1 MAALKLYLTGR
12 RDMLLKKLVAVV
24 SAVVVITV
32 PYVKVLADDTVI
44 TLDETAKKF
53 VVVDKNLEYGD
64 MLPGEERSS
73 VIKISNSSAE
83 NMEFYI
89 NGKVLDNLADKGTGD
104 QTAVYG
110 IKLYKNADTEPFYN
124 ELIGNSSKTQS
135 DKSFFDE
142 DVRIAQLSKGE
153 SCDIKLVLYIDGRS
167 MDNSYMNKQG
177 QLEITVNA
185 EQPDVQNTVS
195 NNVIT
200 AVKTGDSN
208 NILLYII
215 VALAGIAGIAG
226 VVVMRQ
232 RNRQ

>member
-1 MAALKLYLTGR
+1 
-12 RDMLLKKLVAVV
+12 MLLKKLVAVV
-24 SAVVVITV
+24 SAVVVIAV

-53 VVVDKNLEYGD
+53 VVIDKNLEYMD

-185 EQPDVQNTVS
+185 EQPDAYDTVS

>member
-1 MAALKLYLTGR
+1 
-12 RDMLLKKLVAVV
+12 MLLKKLVAVV

-89 NGKVLDNLADKGTGD
+89 NGKVLDNIADKGIGD

-185 EQPDVQNTVS
+185 EQLDAYDTVS

-232 RNRQ
+232 RNRH

>member
-1 MAALKLYLTGR
+1 
-12 RDMLLKKLVAVV
+12 MLLKKLVAVV
-24 SAVVVITV
+24 SAVVVIAV

-53 VVVDKNLEYGD
+53 IVIDKNLEYRD

-135 DKSFFDE
+135 DKSLFDE
-142 DVRIAQLSKGE
+142 DVRIAQISKGE

-185 EQPDVQNTVS
+185 EQPDLQDTVS

>member
-1 MAALKLYLTGR
+1 
-12 RDMLLKKLVAVV
+12 MLLKKLVAVV
-24 SAVVVITV
+24 SAVVVIAV

-53 VVVDKNLEYGD
+53 VVIDKNLEYRD

-110 IKLYKNADTEPFYN
+110 IKIYKNTDTEPFYN

-185 EQPDVQNTVS
+185 EQPDAYDTVS

>member
-1 MAALKLYLTGR
+1 
-12 RDMLLKKLVAVV
+12 MLLKKLVAVV
-24 SAVVVITV
+24 SAVVVIAV

-53 VVVDKNLEYGD
+53 VVIDKNLEYRD

-153 SCDIKLVLYIDGRS
+153 SCDIQLVLYIDGRS

-185 EQPDVQNTVS
+185 EQPDAYDTVS

>member
-1 MAALKLYLTGR
+1 
-12 RDMLLKKLVAVV
+12 MLLKKLVAVV
-24 SAVVVITV
+24 SAVVVIAV

-53 VVVDKNLEYGD
+53 IVIDKNLEYRD

-89 NGKVLDNLADKGTGD
+89 NGKVLDNLADKGIGD

-110 IKLYKNADTEPFYN
+110 IKLYKNTDTEPFYN

-185 EQPDVQNTVS
+185 EQPDAYDTVS

-226 VVVMRQ
+226 GVVMRQ

>member
-1 MAALKLYLTGR
+1 
-12 RDMLLKKLVAVV
+12 MLLKKLVAVV
-24 SAVVVITV
+24 SAVVVIAV

-53 VVVDKNLEYGD
+53 VVIDKNLEYRD

-142 DVRIAQLSKGE
+142 DVRIAQLSKCE

-185 EQPDVQNTVS
+185 EQPDLQDTVS

>member
-1 MAALKLYLTGR
+1 
-12 RDMLLKKLVAVV
+12 MLLKKLVAVV
-24 SAVVVITV
+24 SAVVVIAV

-53 VVVDKNLEYGD
+53 VVIDKNLEYRD

-83 NMEFYI
+83 NIEFYI

-110 IKLYKNADTEPFYN
+110 IKLYKNTDTEPFYN

-185 EQPDVQNTVS
+185 EQPDAYDTVS

>member
-1 MAALKLYLTGR
+1 
-12 RDMLLKKLVAVV
+12 MLLKKLVAVV

-53 VVVDKNLEYGD
+53 VVIDKNLEYGD

-89 NGKVLDNLADKGTGD
+89 NGKVLDNIADKGTGD

-185 EQPDVQNTVS
+185 EQPDAYDTVS

>member
-1 MAALKLYLTGR
+1 
-12 RDMLLKKLVAVV
+12 MLLKKLVAVV
-24 SAVVVITV
+24 SAVVVIAV

-53 VVVDKNLEYGD
+53 VVIDKNLEYRD

-185 EQPDVQNTVS
+185 EQPDLQDTVS

-226 VVVMRQ
+226 VVVTRQ

>member
-1 MAALKLYLTGR
+1 
-12 RDMLLKKLVAVV
+12 MLLKKLVAVV
-24 SAVVVITV
+24 SAVVVIAV

-53 VVVDKNLEYGD
+53 IVIDKNLEYRD

-110 IKLYKNADTEPFYN
+110 IKLYKNTDTEPFYN

-153 SCDIKLVLYIDGRS
+153 RCDIKLVLYIDGRS

-185 EQPDVQNTVS
+185 EQPDAYDTVS

>member
-1 MAALKLYLTGR
+1 
-12 RDMLLKKLVAVV
+12 MLLKKLVAVV
-24 SAVVVITV
+24 SAVVVIAV

-53 VVVDKNLEYGD
+53 VVIDKNLEYRD

-83 NMEFYI
+83 NMVFYI
-89 NGKVLDNLADKGTGD
+89 NGKVLDNLADKGPGD

-110 IKLYKNADTEPFYN
+110 IKLYKNTDTEPFYN

-185 EQPDVQNTVS
+185 EQPDAYDTVS

>member
-1 MAALKLYLTGR
+1 
-12 RDMLLKKLVAVV
+12 MLLKKLVAVV

-185 EQPDVQNTVS
+185 EQPDAYDTVS

>member
-1 MAALKLYLTGR
+1 
-12 RDMLLKKLVAVV
+12 MLLKKLVAVV
-24 SAVVVITV
+24 SAVVVIAV

-53 VVVDKNLEYGD
+53 VVIDKNLEYRD

-135 DKSFFDE
+135 DKSFFY
-142 DVRIAQLSKGE
+142 VYFRIAQLSKGE

-185 EQPDVQNTVS
+185 EQPDAYDTVS

>member
-1 MAALKLYLTGR
+1 
-12 RDMLLKKLVAVV
+12 MLLKKLVAVV
-24 SAVVVITV
+24 SAVVVIAV

-53 VVVDKNLEYGD
+53 VVIDKNLEYRD

-142 DVRIAQLSKGE
+142 DVRIAQLGKGE

-185 EQPDVQNTVS
+185 EQPDAYDTVS

>member
-1 MAALKLYLTGR
+1 
-12 RDMLLKKLVAVV
+12 MLLKKLVAVV
-24 SAVVVITV
+24 SAVVVIAV

-83 NMEFYI
+83 NMELYI
-89 NGKVLDNLADKGTGD
+89 NGKVLDNLADKGTGN

-232 RNRQ
+232 RNRQS

>member
-1 MAALKLYLTGR
+1 
-12 RDMLLKKLVAVV
+12 MLLKKLVAVV
-24 SAVVVITV
+24 SAVVVIAV

-53 VVVDKNLEYGD
+53 VVIDKNLEYRD

-110 IKLYKNADTEPFYN
+110 IMLYKNADTEPFYN

-185 EQPDVQNTVS
+185 EQPDAYDTVS

>member
-1 MAALKLYLTGR
+1 
-12 RDMLLKKLVAVV
+12 MLLKKLVAVV
-24 SAVVVITV
+24 SAVVVIAV

-44 TLDETAKKF
+44 TLDETAKKL
-53 VVVDKNLEYGD
+53 VVIDKNLEYRD

-110 IKLYKNADTEPFYN
+110 IKLYKNTDTEPFYN

-185 EQPDVQNTVS
+185 EQPDAYDTVS

>member
-1 MAALKLYLTGR
+1 
-12 RDMLLKKLVAVV
+12 MLLKKLVAVV
-24 SAVVVITV
+24 SAVVVIAV

-53 VVVDKNLEYGD
+53 VVIDKNLEYRD

-104 QTAVYG
+104 QTAEYG
-110 IKLYKNADTEPFYN
+110 IKLYKNTDTEPFYN

-185 EQPDVQNTVS
+185 EQPDAYDTVS

>member
-1 MAALKLYLTGR
+1 
-12 RDMLLKKLVAVV
+12 MLLKKLVAVV

-89 NGKVLDNLADKGTGD
+89 NGKVLDNIADKGTGD

-185 EQPDVQNTVS
+185 EQPDAYDTVS

-208 NILLYII
+208 KIGRAH
-215 VALAGIAGIAG
+215 V
-226 VVVMRQ
+226 
-232 RNRQ
+232 

>member
-1 MAALKLYLTGR
+1 
-12 RDMLLKKLVAVV
+12 MLLKKLVAVV
-24 SAVVVITV
+24 SAVVVIAV

-53 VVVDKNLEYGD
+53 VVIDKNLEYRD

-104 QTAVYG
+104 QTT
-110 IKLYKNADTEPFYN
+110 DTEPFYN

-185 EQPDVQNTVS
+185 EQPDLQDTVS

>member
-1 MAALKLYLTGR
+1 
-12 RDMLLKKLVAVV
+12 MLLKKLVAVV
-24 SAVVVITV
+24 SAVVVIAV

-53 VVVDKNLEYGD
+53 VVIDKNLEYRD

-110 IKLYKNADTEPFYN
+110 IKLYKNTDTEPFYN

-142 DVRIAQLSKGE
+142 DVRIAQLSKCE

-185 EQPDVQNTVS
+185 EQPDAYDTVS
-195 NNVIT
+195 NNVII

>member
-1 MAALKLYLTGR
+1 
-12 RDMLLKKLVAVV
+12 MLLKKLVAVV
-24 SAVVVITV
+24 SAVVVIAV

-53 VVVDKNLEYGD
+53 VVIDKNLEYRD

-185 EQPDVQNTVS
+185 EQLDLQDTVS

>member
-1 MAALKLYLTGR
+1 
-12 RDMLLKKLVAVV
+12 MLLKKLVAVV
-24 SAVVVITV
+24 SAVVVIAV

-53 VVVDKNLEYGD
+53 VVIDKNLEYRD

-185 EQPDVQNTVS
+185 EQPDLQDTVS

-215 VALAGIAGIAG
+215 VALAGIAG

>member
-1 MAALKLYLTGR
+1 
-12 RDMLLKKLVAVV
+12 MLLKKLVAVV

-44 TLDETAKKF
+44 THDETAKKF

-89 NGKVLDNLADKGTGD
+89 NGKVLDNIADKGIGD

-185 EQPDVQNTVS
+185 EQPDAYDTVS

>member
-1 MAALKLYLTGR
+1 
-12 RDMLLKKLVAVV
+12 MLLKKLVAVV
-24 SAVVVITV
+24 SAVVVIAV

-53 VVVDKNLEYGD
+53 VVIDKNLEYRD

-185 EQPDVQNTVS
+185 EQPDLQDTVS

-215 VALAGIAGIAG
+215 VALAGIAGIAV

>member
-1 MAALKLYLTGR
+1 
-12 RDMLLKKLVAVV
+12 MLLKKLVAVV
-24 SAVVVITV
+24 SAVVVIAM

-53 VVVDKNLEYGD
+53 VVIDKNLEYRD

-110 IKLYKNADTEPFYN
+110 IKLYKNTDTEPFYN

-185 EQPDVQNTVS
+185 EQPDAYDIVS

>member
-1 MAALKLYLTGR
+1 
-12 RDMLLKKLVAVV
+12 MLLKKLVAVV

-53 VVVDKNLEYGD
+53 VVVDKNFEYGD

-185 EQPDVQNTVS
+185 EQPDAYDTVS

>member
-1 MAALKLYLTGR
+1 
-12 RDMLLKKLVAVV
+12 MLLKKLVAVV
-24 SAVVVITV
+24 SAVVVIAV

-53 VVVDKNLEYGD
+53 IVIDKNLEYRD

-185 EQPDVQNTVS
+185 EQPDLQDTVS

-208 NILLYII
+208 NILLYIS

>member
-1 MAALKLYLTGR
+1 
-12 RDMLLKKLVAVV
+12 MLLKKLVAVV
-24 SAVVVITV
+24 SAVVVIAV

-53 VVVDKNLEYGD
+53 VVIDKNLEYRD

-153 SCDIKLVLYIDGRS
+153 SCDIKFVLYIDGRS

-185 EQPDVQNTVS
+185 EQPDAYDTVS

>member
-1 MAALKLYLTGR
+1 
-12 RDMLLKKLVAVV
+12 MLLKKLVAVV
-24 SAVVVITV
+24 SAVVVIAV

-53 VVVDKNLEYGD
+53 VVIDKNLEYRD

-89 NGKVLDNLADKGTGD
+89 NGKVLDNLADKGIGD

-185 EQPDVQNTVS
+185 EQPDAYDTVS

-232 RNRQ
+232 RNRH

>member
-1 MAALKLYLTGR
+1 
-12 RDMLLKKLVAVV
+12 MLLKKLVAVV
-24 SAVVVITV
+24 SAVVVIAV

-53 VVVDKNLEYGD
+53 VVIDKNLEYRD

-110 IKLYKNADTEPFYN
+110 IKLYKNTDTEPFYN
-124 ELIGNSSKTQS
+124 ELIGNSSKIQS

-185 EQPDVQNTVS
+185 EQPDAYDTVS

>member
-1 MAALKLYLTGR
+1 
-12 RDMLLKKLVAVV
+12 MLLKKLVAVV
-24 SAVVVITV
+24 SAVVVIAV

-53 VVVDKNLEYGD
+53 VVIDKNLEYRD

-185 EQPDVQNTVS
+185 EQPDLQDTVS

-215 VALAGIAGIAG
+215 VALAGIAGCINQKLI
-226 VVVMRQ
+226 R
-232 RNRQ
+232 RS

>member
-1 MAALKLYLTGR
+1 
-12 RDMLLKKLVAVV
+12 MLLKKLVAVV

-53 VVVDKNLEYGD
+53 VVVDKNFEYGD

-89 NGKVLDNLADKGTGD
+89 NGKVLDNIADKGIGD

-185 EQPDVQNTVS
+185 EQPDAYDTVS

-215 VALAGIAGIAG
+215 VALVGIAGIAG

>member
-1 MAALKLYLTGR
+1 
-12 RDMLLKKLVAVV
+12 MLLKKLVAVV
-24 SAVVVITV
+24 SAVVVIAV

-53 VVVDKNLEYGD
+53 IVIDKNLEYRD

-142 DVRIAQLSKGE
+142 DVRIAQLSNGE

-185 EQPDVQNTVS
+185 EQPDLQDTVS